1 MAKELFAGQKK
12 SKYRIVISKEG
23 ISKNNI
29 VPLLKMHKKTLII
42 SDDGVPQKIVKK
54 VEMVSKPSTKIF
66 KIILQ
71 NGEKAKSIQ
80 NFQKILNFLADN
92 NFDRTDLI
100 IAVGGGVVGDISGY
114 VASAYLRGIQ
124 FIQIPTTLLAQVD
137 SSVGGK
143 TAINISAGKNLVGAF
158 YNPKGV
164 IIDTSVLKTLP
175 NREFKA
181 GLAEV
186 IKYALI
192 KNKSLFSLLEKH
204 AKEILLMDQK
214 IIEEIIFASIYTKA
228 QIVTRDEKEDGIRA
242 ILNFGHTFGHAMEAH
257 GKYKKIL
264 HGEAVAKGM
273 KVASRISF
281 LENLISEKEYK
292 KVISLLEMFEFDL
305 SVNQYNY
312 DELKP
317 YIFRDK
323 KIKAGRLNL
332 VLLNRLSKA
341 IISSSF
347 DTKNLKKGLQG
358 LAKQR

>member
-1 MAKELFAGQKK
+1 MAKELFAGQRKN
-12 SKYRIVISKEG
+12 KYKILISKEA
-23 ISKNNI
+23 ISRKNI
-29 VPLLKMHKKTLII
+29 APLLKEHKKTLII

-54 VEMVSKPSTKIF
+54 VTAACKPSTKVF

-71 NGEKAKSIQ
+71 QGEKAKSIQ
-80 NFQKILNFLADN
+80 NFQKILNFLAES

-114 VASAYLRGIQ
+114 VASSYLRGIP

-164 IIDTSVLKTLP
+164 IIDTSVLKTLS

-192 KNKSLFSLLEKH
+192 KNKSLFSLLKRH
-204 AKEILLMDQK
+204 PKEILLMHHK
-214 IIEEIIFASIYTKA
+214 IIEEIIFASIHTKA
-228 QIVTRDEKEDGIRA
+228 QIVTQDEKENGIRA
-242 ILNFGHTFGHAMEAH
+242 ILNFGHTFGHAIEAH

-273 KVASRISF
+273 KIASKNF
-281 LENLISEKEYK
+281 LFRE
-292 KVISLLEMFEFDL
+292 
-305 SVNQYNY
+305 
-312 DELKP
+312 P
-317 YIFRDK
+317 YF
-323 KIKAGRLNL
+323 
-332 VLLNRLSKA
+332 
-341 IISSSF
+341 
-347 DTKNLKKGLQG
+347 
-358 LAKQR
+358 

>member
-1 MAKELFAGQKK
+1 MAKELFAGQRKN
-12 SKYRIVISKEG
+12 KYKILISKEA
-23 ISKNNI
+23 ISRKNI
-29 VPLLKMHKKTLII
+29 APLLKEHKKTLII

-54 VEMVSKPSTKIF
+54 VTAACKPSTKVF

-71 NGEKAKSIQ
+71 QGEKAKSIQ
-80 NFQKILNFLADN
+80 NFQKILNFLAES

-114 VASAYLRGIQ
+114 VASSYLRGIP

-164 IIDTSVLKTLP
+164 IIDTSVLKTLS

-192 KNKSLFSLLEKH
+192 KNKSLFSLLKRH
-204 AKEILLMDQK
+204 PKEILLMNHK
-214 IIEEIIFASIYTKA
+214 IIEEIIFASIHTKA
-228 QIVTRDEKEDGIRA
+228 QIVTQDEKENGIRA
-242 ILNFGHTFGHAMEAH
+242 ILNFGHTFGHAIEAH

-273 KVASRISF
+273 KIASKISY
-281 LENLISEKEYK
+281 LESLISEKDHK
-292 KVISLLEMFEFDL
+292 KVIALLEMFEFDL
-305 SVNQYNY
+305 SLNQYNY
-312 DELKP
+312 EELKP
-317 YIFRDK
+317 YILRDK
-323 KIKAGRLNL
+323 KIKEGRLNL
-332 VLLNRLSKA
+332 VLLNQLSNA
-341 IISSSF
+341 TVTSAF
-347 DTKNLKKGLQG
+347 DTKNLKKAMQD
-358 LAKQR
+358 

>member
-1 MAKELFAGQKK
+1 MAKELFAGQRKN
-12 SKYRIVISKEG
+12 KYKILISKEA
-23 ISKNNI
+23 ISRKNI
-29 VPLLKMHKKTLII
+29 APLLKEHKKTLII

-54 VEMVSKPSTKIF
+54 VTAACKPSTKVF
-66 KIILQ
+66 EIILQ
-71 NGEKAKSIQ
+71 QGEKAKSIQ
-80 NFQKILNFLADN
+80 NFQKILNFLAES

-114 VASAYLRGIQ
+114 VASSYLRGIP

-164 IIDTSVLKTLP
+164 IIDTSVLKTLS

-192 KNKSLFSLLEKH
+192 KNKSLFSLLKRH
-204 AKEILLMDQK
+204 PKEILLMHHK
-214 IIEEIIFASIYTKA
+214 IIEEIIFASIHTKA
-228 QIVTRDEKEDGIRA
+228 QIVTQDEKENGIRA
-242 ILNFGHTFGHAMEAH
+242 ILNFGHTFGHAIEAH

-273 KVASRISF
+273 KIASKISY
-281 LENLISEKEYK
+281 LESLISEKDHK
-292 KVISLLEMFEFDL
+292 KVIALLEMFEFDL
-305 SVNQYNY
+305 SLNQYNY
-312 DELKP
+312 EELKP
-317 YIFRDK
+317 YILRDK

-332 VLLNRLSKA
+332 VLLNQLSNA
-341 IISSSF
+341 TVTSAF
-347 DTKNLKKGLQG
+347 DTKNLKKAMQD
-358 LAKQR
+358 